1 VLALLQLLLP
11 DVASNQRVAVL
22 INTMPEVLARHAH
35 IGTPAVLQLPIIH
48 IAPLLHNPLALVQ
61 TY

>member
-35 IGTPAVLQLPIIH
+35 T
-48 IAPLLHNPLALVQ
+48 
-61 TY
+61 

>member
-48 IAPLLHNPLALVQ
+48 IAPLLHNPSP
-61 TY
+61 